1 VGLATNPAKMFAESR
16 AALRTQCGTKKN
28 GEVNRRLHTMEL
40 NFERHKRF
48 IAERK
53 ARYEIQGLDSNR
65 LKLIDNTSNVPV
77 ISEVGD
83 CIGMVRDWARFILRR
98 KIQSFTSAKADDN
111 HLNLREYDE
120 DFCKKSSSLAPCHK
134 DSSSL

>member
-1 VGLATNPAKMFAESR
+1 VGLATNLAKISAESR

-28 GEVNRRLHTMEL
+28 GEINQRLHMMEL
-40 NFERHKRF
+40 NFERHKRS
-48 IAERK
+48 IVERK

-65 LKLIDNTSNVPV
+65 LEPIDNTLNVPV

-83 CIGMVRDWARFILRR
+83 CIWIVRDWARFILRR
-98 KIQSFTSAKADDN
+98 KIQSFMPALADDS

-120 DFCKKSSSLAPCHK
+120 YICKKSSSPAPCHK
-134 DSSSL
+134 NSSSL